1 MTATRDAAPTALTP
15 RRDRLHRPLV
25 RLPRGDRRQCGEIYD
40 LSVSP
45 VLRLSLARV
54 RGDQAEAEELRSFAR
69 QQLRSSRTP
78 EQIEFWPELPYNET
92 GKLLRRKVK
101 AELTEGRA

>member
-25 RLPRGDRRQCGEIYD
+25 RLARGDRRQCGEIYD

-54 RGDQAEAEELRSFAR
+54 RGDQAEAEELVRRTYVEVAR
-69 QQLRSSRTP
+69 RAGEYPLSGMRP
-78 EQIEFWPELPYNET
+78 
-92 GKLLRRKVK
+92 
-101 AELTEGRA
+101 LTWVLGIAGGV